1 MLRSIIRFSVKR
13 NWLVLAAALL
23 LGVAGVVA
31 IGKTPVDAVPDL
43 SENQVIV
50 YAEWAGHGPLE
61 IESRVTRRIS
71 QALHAVP
78 HVTAVRGSSDMGYSL
93 VHVIFEDA
101 VSLERARAVLQ
112 ERLAGV
118 AATLPAGVVPQL
130 AADGIATGQ
139 IYWYT
144 VESVRSDLAELRRI
158 QDEQIA
164 PLLATVAGVAEVAA
178 VGGVHAE
185 VRIQADPALLLRYRL
200 TVSELTRQL
209 ESSQS
214 AGGQVLQKAG
224 AEYVVQLRG
233 AAVEGTEQLLELW
246 RQRVIRCADGSVVQL
261 GQLGEVVLSVSP
273 RRGAFEKD
281 GSECVAGI
289 VHMRH
294 GGNVPEVTAAVV
306 AKLTEIS
313 SSLPADV
320 RIVPCYDRRPLISGA
335 VRTVA
340 RTLVEALAIAAVCV
354 LIVLRHFRS
363 WLVIA
368 VTLPM
373 CVLGTFAAM
382 LLLNA
387 AGLLTIHTNI
397 MSLAGIVIS
406 IGVLVDS
413 SIVMTENV
421 MHRLQQ
427 RFGDCAVAGETG
439 EDVVAA
445 CALVGRPVFFS
456 ILVMLVSF
464 LPVFALGGI
473 DGRMYGPLAWT
484 KSLALVTAAV
494 LAVTLVPALASVLV
508 RGRLR
513 EETDSAV
520 VRTLLSV
527 YRPLLN
533 VLLDRPLPLVV
544 VLCGTLV
551 LAAAPL
557 GSVVLQLAV
566 LLAVAGCVLTATTW
580 RSSIVCAVGMVLL
593 GAIGGLLMKPIGTSL
608 RMPLDEGMVM
618 DMPITVPRASITQS
632 LDDMK
637 ARNMV
642 LCRFPE
648 IRMVSG
654 KAGRADTP
662 FDPAPLDMIESMVE
676 FLPAGWWPARR
687 MSPVDGREIAV
698 ELVRELA
705 AAGMIEAA
713 DERQCHQFAESALVQ
728 FDAVQRETAW
738 QLQQAFRRGLRQRL
752 GAVALEVAAGRWSA
766 RGELVRSLQPT
777 DVGLVQNAVASD
789 FLRDLEMTPSIL
801 TVASWLRVSRDVLR
815 QRELVPDVPLTS
827 RSIGMA
833 GWLRMGGGGLA
844 EEDAEAA
851 LVGVRSVSEA
861 AWSEFT
867 ASLNLTLQQRAV
879 PTFLQLVC
887 DEVFA
892 NVVVRDERLRRMREQ
907 ILGIRG
913 RRAGAHAG
921 GGVHEHGLAG
931 YGELPFADPVPE
943 FDRLRQGLIGR
954 WSGRVQL
961 QAHTSESLTGFGGEL
976 DLSVQ
981 MPGWTNVWTR
991 PIQNRVDMLA
1001 TGVNSEVGVRVQGQ
1015 DPESVVL
1022 ASEEVAS
1029 ILRELPGAADVVA
1042 DPVRGKGAIEVIPD
1056 AGRAAA
1062 LGVSEEDLAD
1072 AVEYAFTG
1080 RVVGTAA
1087 SGSGALPVR
1096 LSLVPAGELA
1106 DEETLRRMP
1115 VPAATGGLGSVPLDA
1130 VAEVRSVEGPASV
1143 KSENGWFRN
1152 YVRLNVRDRDPQE
1165 FVRQAQRVVGGRLS
1179 QRRGIVLEWTG
1190 QFEHAAVTRRRML
1203 VLIPLVIVLIFLILL
1218 WTYRDLA
1225 DALIMLLTAP
1235 GALAGG
1241 VLCQW
1246 LLGYSFSVAVGVG
1259 YIACFGMAAST
1270 GVVMLVYLRESVAA
1284 AGGLAGMTAEQL
1296 RQAVFRGAV
1305 QRLRPKLL
1313 TEATTLLSLAP
1324 ILWSTGTG
1332 ADVIR
1337 PMAAPVLGG
1346 VLIADEII
1354 DLLLP
1359 ILFYRVRL
1367 RRLQRLGQ
1375 GRRGGVEE

>member
-1 MLRSIIRFSVKR
+1 M
-13 NWLVLAAALL
+13 VLLAALL
-23 LGVAGVVA
+23 VAVVGVLA
-31 IGKTPVDAVPDL
+31 IRRIPIDAVPDL

-50 YAEWAGHGPLE
+50 FAEWAGHGPLE

-71 QALHAVP
+71 QALQALP
-78 HVTAVRGSSDMGYSL
+78 QVTAVRGSSDMGYSL
-93 VHVIFEDA
+93 VHVIFADA
-101 VSLERARAVLQ
+101 VSPERARAMLQ
-112 ERLAGV
+112 ERLAGSDMQ
-118 AATLPAGVVPQL
+118 LPAGVVPQL

-144 VESVRSDLAELRRI
+144 VESSRADLAELRRI

-164 PLLATVAGVAEVAA
+164 PLLAAVPGVAEVAS

-185 VRIQADPALLLRYRL
+185 VRIQANPVLLVRHGL
-200 TVSELTRQL
+200 TLSELTRHVQTV
-209 ESSQS
+209 ET

-224 AEYVVQLRG
+224 AEYVLHLRSS
-233 AAVEGTEQLLELW
+233 AVEDTEELLDRW
-246 RQRVIRCADGSVVQL
+246 RQRVIRCGDGQVVL
-261 GQLGEVVLSVSP
+261 LGELCEVSLSAAP

-294 GGNVPEVTAAVV
+294 GGNVPEVTSAVV
-306 AKLTEIS
+306 AKLTEIGG
-313 SSLPADV
+313 SLPADV
-320 RIVPCYDRRPLISGA
+320 RLVPCYDRRPLIGGA
-335 VRTVA
+335 VRTVG
-340 RTLVEALAIAAVCV
+340 RTLLEALAIAAICV

-373 CVLGTFAAM
+373 CVLGTFAA
-382 LLLNA
+382 LLLLQA
-387 AGLLTIHTNI
+387 AGLLTIQTNI

-427 RFGDCAVAGETG
+427 RFGDRPVQGDIG
-439 EDVVAA
+439 DDVVAA
-445 CALVGRPVFFS
+445 CVLVGRPVFFS

-484 KSLALVTAAV
+484 KSLALVSAAI
-494 LAVTLVPALASVLV
+494 LAVTLVPALASLLV

-520 VRTLLSV
+520 VRTLLAV
-527 YRPLLN
+527 YRPLLD

-557 GSVVLQLAV
+557 GSLVLRLGV
-566 LLAVAGCVLTATTW
+566 LLAVAGCVLTAATW
-580 RSSIVCAVGMVLL
+580 RSSVVCAVGMVLL
-593 GAIGGLLMKPIGTSL
+593 GVVAGAVMKPIGTSL

-676 FLPAGWWPARR
+676 FLPGGWWPSRR
-687 MSPVDGREIAV
+687 LSADDGRAMAA
-698 ELVRELA
+698 ELVRGLVT
-705 AAGMIEAA
+705 AGMIEAV
-713 DERQCHQFAESALVQ
+713 DDRQSDQFAQSALVR

-738 QLQQAFRRGLRQRL
+738 QLQQSFRRGLRQRL
-752 GAVALEVAAGRWSA
+752 GAAALEVAAERWSD
-766 RGELVRSLQPT
+766 RGELVRSLLPA
-777 DVGLVQNAVASD
+777 DVGLVQNAVSRD
-789 FLRDLEMTPSIL
+789 FLRDLEMTPAVL

-815 QRELVPDVPLTS
+815 QKELIPDVPLVQGS
-827 RSIGMA
+827 GSLRGWWRSGS
-833 GWLRMGGGGLA
+833 GGLA
-844 EEDAEAA
+844 AEDAEAA
-851 LVGVRSVSEA
+851 LARVQAVSEA

-867 ASLNLTLQQRAV
+867 ASLNVTLRKRSV

-892 NVVVRDERLRRMREQ
+892 NVVVRDASLRRMREQ
-907 ILGIRG
+907 VLKIRG
-913 RRAGAHAG
+913 TRAGGHAAG
-921 GGVHEHGLAG
+921 DHEHGLSG

-943 FDRLRQGLIGR
+943 FDRLRQGLIER

-961 QAHTSESLTGFGGEL
+961 QAHTADSLTGFGGEL
-976 DLSVQ
+976 DLAVQ

-1015 DPESVVL
+1015 DLEQVVL
-1022 ASEEVAS
+1022 ASEEVAA

-1056 AGRAAA
+1056 VRRAAA
-1062 LGVSEEDLAD
+1062 LGVTQADLAE
-1072 AVEYAFTG
+1072 AVEHAFTG
-1080 RVVGTAA
+1080 RLVGTVAL
-1087 SGSGALPVR
+1087 GSGRLPVR
-1096 LSLVPAGELA
+1096 LSLGVAGELA
-1106 DEETLRRMP
+1106 DEQTLRR
-1115 VPAATGGLGSVPLDA
+1115 VPLAAALVGGGSVPLDA
-1130 VAEVRSVEGPASV
+1130 VAEVRLVEGPATV
-1143 KSENGWFRN
+1143 KSENGWLRN
-1152 YVRLNVRDRDPQE
+1152 YVRLNVRGRDPQE
-1165 FVRQAQRVVGGRLS
+1165 FVRQAQRVVGARLGE
-1179 QRRGIVLEWTG
+1179 RRGIVLEWTG
-1190 QFEHAAVTRRRML
+1190 QFEHAAAARRRML
-1203 VLIPLVIVLIFLILL
+1203 VLIPTVVLLIFVILL

-1225 DALIMLLTAP
+1225 DAVIMLLTAP

-1246 LLGYSFSVAVGVG
+1246 LLGYPFSVAVGVG

-1284 AGGLAGMTAEQL
+1284 AGGLVGMTSEQL

-1324 ILWSTGTG
+1324 ILWSIGTG

-1367 RRLQRLGQ
+1367 RRLNRS
-1375 GRRGGVEE
+1375 GRSCQ